1 MQSKLY
7 EWWNIKKPL
16 NEDTAFFKDLFT
28 PDTNFKGCDICMM
41 DSNYPRARK
50 NHMFLLHYNQTG
62 GNRRNQQLPINV
74 LKRGP
79 IKYFSINFN
88 WYKDFYDFFQERI
101 EDDFFDAVYNRFVSN
116 GQYKV
121 EGYAEIINQQHGDFI
136 IAESLAN
143 KYLYCLSF

>member
-1 MQSKLY
+1 
-7 EWWNIKKPL
+7 
-16 NEDTAFFKDLFT
+16 
-28 PDTNFKGCDICMM
+28 MM

-50 NHMFLLHYNQTG
+50 NHMFLLHYNQMG

-88 WYKDFYDFFQERI
+88 RHKDFYDFFQERI